1 MFDTKKESKF
11 ISDFKKLKEKLE
23 NLYWKDNPKWYL
35 KFKKHE
41 DEEFKSLKEYQG
53 LYFVSNY
60 GQVVS
65 FHRKSPAL
73 LCYLNRKGV
82 FAVSLALDGP
92 KRLHYV
98 HELVFNHFVGR
109 QGERRVIHKNGDITD
124 NYYKNLGLARQVKK
138 PVKKPRSGLASRKQ
152 DPVLQF
158 DKEGKFIAEYPSIL
172 EASRAVHVSDSG
184 IRYCIKGK
192 GRSAGGYQWRAKSD
206 PFFSRGIRDIHPM
219 PPRKPAHPRKI
230 LQFKRNGTFVREYST
245 ISEASREQKIDLPSI
260 VGCAAGKT
268 KTAGGYQWYYR
279 DHPAFNFGIIN
290 VPPIPKM
297 ISPHRRAVLQFD
309 LDGNFI
315 KEYPFIGR
323 AARAVGLIGSLNNC
337 LKGKTAT
344 AGGYQW
350 RYKDDPLFKNGIVKL
365 PPVVHRDRH
374 IPKPVVQFSIEGKFL
389 QEYPSLFEAMK
400 ISGVSIGAI
409 VRCLEGK
416 IPLAGGYQWR
426 LKSQVLEEKKGKR
439 KTKKIKNIEPIK
451 EVPPKYPV
459 RPVCQFTLEGKFVKE
474 YPSVREAE
482 RKTGILSITRA
493 LAKDYKTGGGF
504 QWRYKDD
511 PVFKKGIT
519 DIPAVSTKKRFYSR
533 KETGNRIAYDYSTP
547 VLQFDKEGKFLHE
560 FPSLMEAEK
569 SSRIN
574 RQHIVQAARGKEKCA
589 GGFQWRYKNDPV
601 FKNGICNLEQ
611 VKMDYITV
619 PVLQFDFKGNY
630 MAEYPSYAEASRA
643 VRGKAT
649 SISSCARGIYHTAA
663 GYQWR
668 LKSDPMFKN
677 GVVNIPPIK
686 KITGTI
692 RNGILQFDRKGKF
705 IRQFASMRAAA
716 LAVNRSVRTIRAAV
730 FKQCKSTAGYQWRS
744 INDPLFENGI
754 KDIEPLDK

>member
-11 ISDFKKLKEKLE
+11 LSDFKKLKEKLE

-35 KFKKHE
+35 KFKKEE

-65 FHRKSPAL
+65 FHRKSPTL
-73 LCYLNRKGV
+73 LSYKKSKG
-82 FAVSLALDGP
+82 FFTVSLALDGP
-92 KRLHYV
+92 QRLHYV

-109 QGERRVIHKNGDITD
+109 QGKGRVIHKNGDITD
-124 NYYKNLGLARQVKK
+124 NYYKNLRLARQVKK
-138 PVKKPRSGLASRKQ
+138 PEKKPRSGLAPRKP

-158 DKEGKFIAEYPSIL
+158 DEDGKFIAEYPSVKD
-172 EASRAVHVSDSG
+172 ASGAVQASASG

-192 GRSAGGYQWRAKSD
+192 GRSSGGYQWRAKND
-206 PFFSRGIRDIHPM
+206 PFFSVGIRDIHPM
-219 PPRKPAHPRKI
+219 PPRKSPRSRKI
-230 LQFKRNGTFVREYST
+230 LQFKRNGTFVREYSS
-245 ISEASREQKIDLPSI
+245 ISEASREIKIDVASI
-260 VGCAAGKT
+260 VGCAAGKN

-279 DHPAFNFGIIN
+279 DHPVFNFGIIN

-297 ISPHRRAVLQFD
+297 KSPHRRAVLQFD

-323 AARAVGLIGSLNNC
+323 AARAVGITGLNSC
-337 LKGKTAT
+337 LKGKAAS

-350 RYKDDPLFKNGIVKL
+350 RYKDDPLFKDGIVKL
-365 PPVVHRDRH
+365 PPVVHRDLH
-374 IPKPVVQFSIEGKFL
+374 KAKPVVQYSIEGKFL
-389 QEYPSLFEAMK
+389 QEYPSLFEAMR
-400 ISGVSIGAI
+400 ISGVSNNAI
-409 VRCLEGK
+409 VRCLQGK
-416 IPLAGGYQWR
+416 MPLAGGYQWR

-439 KTKKIKNIEPIK
+439 KTKKIRNIEPLK

-459 RPVCQFTLEGKFVKE
+459 RPVCQFTLEGKFIKE
-474 YPSVREAE
+474 YPSLREAE
-482 RKTGILSITRA
+482 RKTGIPSIHGAVREE
-493 LAKDYKTGGGF
+493 YKTAGGF

-511 PVFKKGIT
+511 PMFKKGIT
-519 DIPAVSTKKRFYSR
+519 DIPAVSSKRRFSSR
-533 KETGNRIAYDYSTP
+533 KETGDRIPYDYSTP
-547 VLQFDKEGKFLHE
+547 VLQFNKEGKFLRE
-560 FPSLMEAEK
+560 FSSLMEAAK
-569 SSRIN
+569 ISRID
-574 RQHIVQAARGKEKCA
+574 RQHIVQASRGKEKCA

-601 FKNGICNLEQ
+601 FKKGICNLEP
-611 VKMDYITV
+611 VKMDYFTV
-619 PVLQFDFKGNY
+619 PVLQFDLKGNY
-630 MAEYPSYAEASRA
+630 IAEYPSYAEASR
-643 VRGKAT
+643 VVGVKAT

-668 LKSDPMFKN
+668 LKNDPVFEN

-686 KITGTI
+686 KVTGTI
-692 RNGILQFDRKGKF
+692 RNGILQFDRQGKF
-705 IRQFASMRAAA
+705 IRQFSSMMAAA
-716 LAVNRSVRTIRAAV
+716 RAVNRSVRTIRAAV
-730 FKQCKSTAGYQWRS
+730 FKQCKSTAGFQWRS